1 MTRFMVR
8 VLCWGKPVINS
19 GILKAFIFLFE
30 IRNLKM
36 LNFCSHFVDTALK
49 PSGSLVGVA

>member
-49 PSGSLVGVA
+49 PSGSLVGIA